1 MSWTA
6 NEFIYSKEFAR
17 MVTDMHVR
25 VRTEDLEL
33 ADIRV
38 LTIWPI
44 FKRKGWSVNK
54 INAL

>member
-1 MSWTA
+1 M
-6 NEFIYSKEFAR
+6 R
-17 MVTDMHVR
+17 VR

-44 FKRKGWSVNK
+44 LKRKGLSVNK